1 MSSPIAGRPQVVYI
15 AGAGHS
21 GSTVLDIA
29 LGNHPEIVSVGELHK
44 LHRSGWRTAENR
56 RCSCGEAVH
65 ECPRWSAIRSSWE
78 ERVGG
83 DRLDEY
89 IRLQRRYESSF
100 RCWWRLLRDSRERA
114 PLFER
119 YLDLT
124 AALFEAI
131 VEVTGKPAVADSSK
145 KPNRAFAMAQSE
157 RLEVKV
163 LHLIR
168 DGRGVVW
175 SQSKPRKQDVE
186 GGIPVDHVAAAAW
199 KTSSRWAFRNLECDW
214 LARRLGP
221 EHVARVSYERFTH
234 DPRATMADVGA
245 FLGRDLTRLGSDL
258 AAGEEMAVV
267 HLVAGNALRMG
278 GGIVLRPVGDWTSK
292 LPSRDRRTF
301 WTLAGWLARRYGYER

>member
-1 MSSPIAGRPQVVYI
+1 MSRPQVVYI

-44 LHRSGWRTAENR
+44 LHRSGWKTAENR

-65 ECPRWSAIRSSWE
+65 ECPRWSAIRESWE
-78 ERVGG
+78 SRVGG

-89 IRLQRRYESSF
+89 IALQRRYESSF
-100 RCWWRLLRDSRERA
+100 RCWPRLKRESRSRSA
-114 PLFER
+114 AFER
-119 YLDLT
+119 YLDLS

-145 KPNRAFAMAQSE
+145 KPNRAFALAQSD
-157 RLEVKV
+157 RLEMKV

-175 SQSKPRKQDVE
+175 SQLKPRKQDVE
-186 GGIPVDHVAAAAW
+186 GGIPVDHASAPSW
-199 KTSSRWAFRNLECDW
+199 RTSSRWAFRNLECDW

-221 EHVARVSYERFTH
+221 DHVTRVSYEHFTR
-234 DPRATMADVGA
+234 DPRAAMDALGA
-245 FLGRDLTRLGSDL
+245 FLGRDLGRLGADL
-258 AAGEEMAVV
+258 AAGEKMSVV

-278 GGIVLRPVGDWTSK
+278 GGMVLRPVSDWTSR
-292 LPSRDRRTF
+292 LSSRDQRVF

>member
-1 MSSPIAGRPQVVYI
+1 MSSATARPQVVYI

-44 LHRSGWRTAENR
+44 LHRSGWRKAENR

-65 ECPRWSAIRSSWE
+65 DCPRWSAIRESWE
-78 ERVGG
+78 ARVGG

-89 IRLQRRYESSF
+89 IGLQQRYESSF
-100 RCWWRLLRDSRERA
+100 RRWPRLRRESRKRT

-119 YLDLT
+119 YLDQT

-145 KPNRAFAMAQSE
+145 KPNRAFALAQSD

-175 SQSKPRKQDVE
+175 SQLKPRKQDVE
-186 GGIPVDHVAAAAW
+186 GGIPVDHIAAPAW
-199 KTSSRWAFRNLECDW
+199 KTTSRWTFRNLECDW
-214 LARRLGP
+214 LGKRLGP
-221 EHVARVSYERFTH
+221 ESQLRVSYEHFTH
-234 DPRATMADVGA
+234 EPREAMTEIGT
-245 FLGRDLTRLGSDL
+245 FLGRDLSQLGSDL
-258 AAGEEMAVV
+258 AAGKELSVV

-292 LPSRDRRTF
+292 LPSRDRQVF
-301 WTLAGWLARRYGYER
+301 WTLAGWLARRYGYQR